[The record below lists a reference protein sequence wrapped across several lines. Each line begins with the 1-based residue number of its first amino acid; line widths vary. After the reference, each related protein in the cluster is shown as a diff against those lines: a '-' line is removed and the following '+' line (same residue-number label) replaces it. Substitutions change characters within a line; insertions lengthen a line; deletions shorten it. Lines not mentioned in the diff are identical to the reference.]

1 MNLDKPLFKWAPRV
15 GVRISRNVK
24 AEVKIRPTVMILRE
38 FNGSCDPVSSKSNN
52 QASFI
57 DYSDGCGNFVVDKWI
72 NNQEVP
78 FYRAMRRFR
87 THDLTVNEVAILN
100 FWERCG
106 FVYKSV
112 GG

>member
-1 MNLDKPLFKWAPRV
+1 
-15 GVRISRNVK
+15 
-24 AEVKIRPTVMILRE
+24 MILRE